1 MVKYMNKIIGL
12 AILVAGVILLYFG
25 YTEYNST
32 ASQITE
38 VVTGNPTDTAI
49 WFLVG
54 GAVATIIGLGVILK
68 K

>member
-1 MVKYMNKIIGL
+1 MNKIIGL
-12 AILVAGVILLYFG
+12 ALLVAGAILLYFG

-32 ASQITE
+32 ASQVTE
-38 VVTGNPTDTAI
+38 MVTGNPTDNAV

-54 GAVATIIGLGVILK
+54 GAVAAIVGVGMLLK

>member
-1 MVKYMNKIIGL
+1 MNKILGL

-25 YTEYNST
+25 YTEYNSA
-32 ASQITE
+32 ASQVTE
-38 VVTGNPTDTAI
+38 VVTGNPTDNAI

-54 GAVATIIGLGVILK
+54 GAIAAIVGLGVLFK